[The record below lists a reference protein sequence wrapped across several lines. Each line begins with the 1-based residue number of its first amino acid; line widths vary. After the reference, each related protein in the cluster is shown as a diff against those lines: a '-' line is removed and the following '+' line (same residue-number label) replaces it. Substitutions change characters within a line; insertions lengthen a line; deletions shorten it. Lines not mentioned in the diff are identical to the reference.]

1 MLELIDLEQAISKED
16 YDKQFPLL
24 EQELGECQRLARA
37 AGVPIIVVFEGWD
50 ASGKGT
56 VINRLAQALD
66 PRGFKVHP
74 TLAPNETERFHPWM
88 WRFWN
93 NLPAAGDWAI
103 FDRSWYRRG
112 LEDYLEESVNKHQ
125 VLQALEDIRQFE
137 QELADSGAVIVKF
150 WLHISKREQKKR
162 FRLLLDS
169 QATAWKIGKAERRQ
183 HRHYDAWLPAV
194 EEMITRTNS
203 VAAPWTI
210 VEATQ
215 RRFARVTVFRTL
227 IAAVREAI
235 DSHRLPAG
243 EEPPRVQAEVTL
255 PPLPVDAETPAGTI
269 LDRVEVSLSLDW
281 ETYEAQRKELNERLL
296 KAEHELYI
304 ARIPAVICYEGWDA
318 GGKGGNIKRL
328 TQGLDPRGYEVVP
341 FAAPTQEEK
350 AHNYLW
356 RFWRCIPKAGHI
368 TIFDRT
374 WYGRVLVERVEGF
387 CSEADWKRAY
397 DEINQFERQLTDFG
411 AVIVK
416 FWLQIDAEEQLRRF
430 QERQNTPY
438 KQWKITDEDWRNR
451 EKRPKYEPAV
461 VEMLRRTSTPHA
473 PWTILE
479 ANCKYYA
486 RIKALRTVAEALE
499 KAVGK

>member
-1 MLELIDLEQAISKED
+1 M
-16 YDKQFPLL
+16 
-24 EQELGECQRLARA
+24 
-37 AGVPIIVVFEGWD
+37 
-50 ASGKGT
+50 
-56 VINRLAQALD
+56 
-66 PRGFKVHP
+66 
-74 TLAPNETERFHPWM
+74 
-88 WRFWN
+88 
-93 NLPAAGDWAI
+93 
-103 FDRSWYRRG
+103 
-112 LEDYLEESVNKHQ
+112 
-125 VLQALEDIRQFE
+125 
-137 QELADSGAVIVKF
+137 
-150 WLHISKREQKKR
+150 
-162 FRLLLDS
+162 
-169 QATAWKIGKAERRQ
+169 
-183 HRHYDAWLPAV
+183 
-194 EEMITRTNS
+194 
-203 VAAPWTI
+203 
-210 VEATQ
+210 
-215 RRFARVTVFRTL
+215 
-227 IAAVREAI
+227 
-235 DSHRLPAG
+235 
-243 EEPPRVQAEVTL
+243 
-255 PPLPVDAETPAGTI
+255 
-269 LDRVEVSLSLDW
+269 SLSLDR

-341 FAAPTQEEK
+341 IAAPTKEEK
-350 AHNYLW
+350 AHHYLW

-397 DEINQFERQLTDFG
+397 DEINQFERQLADFG

-430 QERQNTPY
+430 QERQNSPY

-451 EKRPKYEPAV
+451 EKRPAYEPAV